1 MGWELRLKRDLI
13 LIVDEGEIV
22 KVRWL
27 WLNVEVKWDWI
38 EFDNEC
44 RWRLNSEREVI
55 ESECGSRV
63 RLDWVSIWIK
73 WWLDEGWMM
82 EWCWLYVIVK
92 SKMEVSLIMN
102 VDGDWRL
109 NSEGKVMKNE
119 YRSGVR
125 LDWVWIWMKMY
136 IE

>member
-1 MGWELRLKRDLI
+1 MRWELRLKRDLI
-13 LIVDEGEIV
+13 LIVDGGEIV
-22 KVRWL
+22 KMRWL

-55 ESECGSRV
+55 ECECDSRV
-63 RLDWVSIWIK
+63 RLDWVSIWVK

-82 EWCWLYVIVK
+82 EWCWLHVIVK
-92 SKMEVSLIMN
+92 SKMEVSLNMN

-109 NSEGKVMKNE
+109 NSEYKVMKNE
-119 YRSGVR
+119 YRSEVR
-125 LDWVWIWMKMY
+125 LDWVWIWVKMNV
-136 IE
+136 E